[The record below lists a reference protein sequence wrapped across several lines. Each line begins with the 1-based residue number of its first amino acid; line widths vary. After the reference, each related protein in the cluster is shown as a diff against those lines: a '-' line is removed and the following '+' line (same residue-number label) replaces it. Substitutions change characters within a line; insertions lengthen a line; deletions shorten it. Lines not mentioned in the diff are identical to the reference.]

1 MPKGVKVE
9 WLFQATKVTVFFD
22 LVTMLVKNVKY
33 ICLFPIQINSKKE
46 KKRELQRHNGG
57 PYTLVQ
63 APCPTLQLNPL
74 LNPLH
79 NKYCWYLSCSIR
91 LRFDILLL
99 LQQKKLAEVIY
110 CIEYFSN
117 FAPAI
122 ITTFVC
128 NCLYI
133 NTFILKQFR

>member
-1 MPKGVKVE
+1 
-9 WLFQATKVTVFFD
+9 
-22 LVTMLVKNVKY
+22 MLVKNVKY

-63 APCPTLQLNPL
+63 APYPTLQLNPL

-117 FAPAI
+117 FAPGDHND
-122 ITTFVC
+122 F
-128 NCLYI
+128 CL
-133 NTFILKQFR
+133 